1 MRTFQRFLGVTSS
14 SFIVA
19 CKLSLCQNSS
29 NCDKKENV
37 YVLAVISEQSQANLK
52 EYLEMNGY
60 KGYKG
65 STVVINKVKND
76 KFGYFEYEPLFNE
89 RAAFRLKG
97 IVKSKSGEIAVN
109 IILHFIYIKQLVTS
123 ITILFNIDFS
133 RALVGC
139 RS

>member
-1 MRTFQRFLGVTSS
+1 MKAFHRFLGVTSS

-19 CKLSLCQNSS
+19 SKLSLCQNSS
-29 NCDKKENV
+29 NSEKKENV
-37 YVLAVISEQSQANLK
+37 YVLAVISKQSQDNLK

-65 STVVINKVKND
+65 STVVINKVKDD

-97 IVKSKSGEIAVN
+97 IVKAKSGEIAVN
-109 IILHFIYIKQLVTS
+109 MRTTCALHNLRY
-123 ITILFNIDFS
+123 
-133 RALVGC
+133 
-139 RS
+139 